1 MINLTP
7 EMKKALEVIDP
18 YFSQKVQGKIAYVST
33 NRIIELRQQAGLE
46 IKDKGRPKA
55 PALVFAGQEKYPKEV
70 LEQVKILRKEVIKQK
85 YAQRKKAL
93 QKIGQTIT
101 KQEIEAK
108 AIPLEKL
115 L

>member
-7 EMKKALEVIDP
+7 KMKKALEVIDP

-33 NRIIELRQQAGLE
+33 NRIIELRQQAGLY
-46 IKDKGRPKA
+46 IKDKGRPKRTRV
-55 PALVFAGQEKYPKEV
+55 LFAGQQRYPKEV
-70 LEQVKILRKEVIKQK
+70 LRQVHILRQEVINQK
-85 YAQRKKAL
+85 YEQRKKAFEK
-93 QKIGQTIT
+93 QGKTIT
-101 KQEIEAK
+101 KEEIEAK

>member
-46 IKDKGRPKA
+46 IKDKGRPKSS
-55 PALVFAGQEKYPKEV
+55 ALIFAGQEKYPKEV
-70 LEQVKILRKEVIKQK
+70 IEQVKILRKEVIKQK

-93 QKIGQTIT
+93 EKIGQTIT